1 MTVIEDHEGIPFATL
16 TNLRLSDFVSDLA
29 SADPAA
35 SHEKLVWQL
44 ASVLWDKM
52 DVPKE
57 LSKIPNI
64 EDRLRKKG
72 LSIFWEKLVDVSS
85 SNGIALARSGEEKAI
100 ASLSGHRV
108 ADACANLING
118 KNFHLATLVALIGG
132 RESMRKDMREQLRE
146 WRTTKCLSEFSQ
158 PIRAIYELLAGNVCV
173 CDGFKGS
180 LEDRIDSFII
190 STRFGLDWRQAFG
203 LRLWY
208 GTRSTAEIEEAV
220 LSFANDLNDL
230 RELAIPRPWYV
241 EQKIPTLWEDEELE
255 SREDLLWGLLKL
267 YTFSDTDLEAV
278 IRPENSQLSPLD
290 ARLSWQLSRTLSCV
304 ANVNYIADA
313 EEKADQL
320 TLSLASQL
328 NSEGS
333 WIEAAFVLIHLSS
346 RTSRAKALQDHL
358 AHHASLI
365 GTEDSSTFTRLNRDF
380 KIPAPWIWEAK
391 ALFMRSVK
399 KDPRREVDCLLKA
412 GLFEEAHRTF
422 AKEVAPKAVIE
433 RNYDVL
439 RLLLNGF
446 NGKENAIPEWHLG
459 GEVYSDFLKLL
470 DSEKKGSPV
479 DNLIL
484 QRLLASLPAMIQA
497 SRNPV
502 FMETVAVETI
512 SSEVAQAVM
521 PMRETSD
528 VSYPS
533 TFKTIIY

>member
-57 LSKIPNI
+57 LSKTPNI

-85 SNGIALARSGEEKAI
+85 SNSIALARSGEEKAI

-146 WRTTKCLSEFSQ
+146 WSTTKCLSEFSQ